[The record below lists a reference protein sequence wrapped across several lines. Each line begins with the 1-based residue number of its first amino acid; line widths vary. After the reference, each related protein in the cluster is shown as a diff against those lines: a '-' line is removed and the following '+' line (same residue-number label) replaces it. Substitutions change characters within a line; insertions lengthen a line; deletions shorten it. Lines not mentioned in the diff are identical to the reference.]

1 MKLAIIEGDGIGK
14 EVIPAAVKV
23 LDALRMDVEKIPVE
37 LGYGKWERTGSA
49 ITDQDIDILKSCD
62 CILFGAVTTP
72 PDPDYKSVLLT
83 IRKEL
88 DMYANIRP
96 IKPLPCV
103 NGILGRNDFN
113 FVIVRENTEGL
124 YSGIEEIGEDASYT
138 KRVVTRK
145 GSQRI
150 AEYACKLAKSRQNK
164 LTIVHKS
171 NVMKSDKLFLDVC
184 RSTAAAHEVEYGD
197 ELVDSMAYKLMV
209 SPEKYDVIVTTN
221 LFGDILSDMSGAL
234 VGGLGLLPSANIGA
248 GHAFFEP
255 VHGSAPDIAG
265 EDLANPIAAIL
276 SLKMLLEWH
285 GNMTEAALIEEAL
298 ESTLNRGIKTPDLG
312 GSFTTEEVAES
323 IVDHIRI
330 KFKNTYG
337 TD

>member
-1 MKLAIIEGDGIGK
+1 MKLAIVEGDGIGK
-14 EVIPAAVKV
+14 EVIPAAVRV
-23 LDALRMDVEKIPVE
+23 LDALEMDVEKVYLE
-37 LGYGKWERTGSA
+37 LGYGKWEKTGSA
-49 ITDQDIDILKSCD
+49 ITDQDIEILKSCD

-72 PDPDYKSVLLT
+72 PDPNYKSVLLT

-96 IKPLPCV
+96 IKPLPC
-103 NGILGRNDFN
+103 LSCSFEREDFN

-124 YSGIEEIGEDASYT
+124 YSAIEEIGEDVSYT
-138 KRVVTRK
+138 KRIVTRK
-145 GSQRI
+145 GSKRI
-150 AEYACKLAKSRQNK
+150 AEYACKLAKSRKNE

-184 RSTAAAHEVEYGD
+184 RKTAAEHEVEYTD

-209 SPEKYDVIVTTN
+209 SPEKFDVIVTTN

-234 VGGLGLLPSANIGA
+234 VGGLGLLPSANIGTE
-248 GHAFFEP
+248 HAFFEP

-265 EDLANPIAAIL
+265 EGIANPIAAIL

-285 GNMTEAALIEEAL
+285 GDMMQAGLVEEAL
-298 ESTLNRGIKTPDLG
+298 ESSLNMGVTTPDLG
-312 GSFTTEEVAES
+312 GNFTTEEVTEA
-323 IVDHIRI
+323 IVEHIEI
-330 KFKNTYG
+330 KIRNG
-337 TD
+337 SSR